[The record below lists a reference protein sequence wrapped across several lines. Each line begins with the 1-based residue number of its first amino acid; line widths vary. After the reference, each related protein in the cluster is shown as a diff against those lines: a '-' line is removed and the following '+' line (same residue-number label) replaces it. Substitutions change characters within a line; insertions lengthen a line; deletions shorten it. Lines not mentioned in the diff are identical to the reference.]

1 MKSTTTASKLIR
13 AWIGRFRRVIV
24 SGSLRWPVVDQA
36 FLSSSSLD
44 APVNHLKSRTRV
56 ACRCEVLSYPTSGPD
71 EVLVTRAL
79 GVVGGED
86 GRIERLG

>member
-1 MKSTTTASKLIR
+1 MAFR
-13 AWIGRFRRVIV
+13 AWAVG
-24 SGSLRWPVVDQA
+24 LTDVVGIA
-36 FLSSSSLD
+36 WS
-44 APVNHLKSRTRV
+44 
-56 ACRCEVLSYPTSGPD
+56 CRCEALSYPTSGPD